1 MHTAG
6 WLINMAS
13 REFTD
18 QEPHEIT
25 EDIPF
30 MKTVECP
37 QCKNIVP
44 NSLFCIRCEYPLQTI
59 EEVSESEDEKGTNKS
74 VNVLE
79 VILKGN
85 ESDNSTEDEDY
96 SEDTADKAQRPGP
109 DKSILELNRE
119 MVKCVSLKLWSIDQ
133 LLEEKIDE
141 SQFNQLFEG
150 YNVRHQQL
158 IDRRTEML
166 KHTRD
171 IDTYEQLL
179 KKAKISLDE
188 LEMRKS
194 LGDLIEGE
202 YDAKGPAFRWDI
214 QHYQDKVSARKMEI
228 TYLNDLTKSISLDIL
243 SEMKE
248 TTERLLHALDNLEIV
263 EYVSSETISSLRRS
277 LEDIVTIFNTE

>member
-1 MHTAG
+1 
-6 WLINMAS
+6 MAS
-13 REFTD
+13 QEITD
-18 QEPHEIT
+18 QEPHEII
-25 EDIPF
+25 EDIPVI
-30 MKTVECP
+30 KAVECP

-44 NSLFCIRCEYPLQTI
+44 TSMFCISCEYPLHTI
-59 EEVSESEDEKGTNKS
+59 EEISETDDESEKGANKS

-79 VILKGN
+79 VMLKGN
-85 ESDNSTEDEDY
+85 ESDKSTEDEDY
-96 SEDTADKAQRPGP
+96 SEDAAGKAQRPEL
-109 DKSILELNRE
+109 DKSIPELNRE
-119 MVKCVSLKLWSIDQ
+119 LVTCVSLKLWSIDQ

-150 YNVRHQQL
+150 YNARHQQL
-158 IDRRTEML
+158 LDRRTEML

-194 LGDLIEGE
+194 LGDLIMGE
-202 YDAKGPAFRWDI
+202 YEVKGPTFRWDI

-228 TYLNDLTKSISLDIL
+228 TYLKDLTNTISLDML

-248 TTERLLHALDNLEIV
+248 TTERLLHTLDNLEIV

-277 LEDIVTIFNTE
+277 LEEIITIFKPE

>member
-1 MHTAG
+1 MDSQE
-6 WLINMAS
+6 I
-13 REFTD
+13 TD
-18 QEPHEIT
+18 QEPHEII
-25 EDIPF
+25 EDIPV

-44 NSLFCIRCEYPLQTI
+44 TSMFCISCEYPLHIT
-59 EEVSESEDEKGTNKS
+59 EEVSETDDESEKGANKS
-74 VNVLE
+74 VNVLK
-79 VILKGN
+79 VISKGN
-85 ESDNSTEDEDY
+85 EPDNSIEDEDY
-96 SEDTADKAQRPGP
+96 SEDVAGKAQRPEP

-158 IDRRTEML
+158 LDCRTEML

-171 IDTYEQLL
+171 IDAYEQLL

-202 YDAKGPAFRWDI
+202 YDAKGPAFRWDV
-214 QHYQDKVSARKMEI
+214 QHYQDKVSVRKMEI

-248 TTERLLHALDNLEIV
+248 TTERLIHTLDSLEIV
-263 EYVSSETISSLRRS
+263 EYVSGETISSLRRS
-277 LEDIVTIFNTE
+277 LEDIIPIFIAD

>member
-1 MHTAG
+1 MDSQE
-6 WLINMAS
+6 I
-13 REFTD
+13 TD
-18 QEPHEIT
+18 QEPHEII
-25 EDIPF
+25 EDIPV
-30 MKTVECP
+30 MKAVECP

-44 NSLFCIRCEYPLQTI
+44 TSMFCISCEYPLHTI
-59 EEVSESEDEKGTNKS
+59 EEVSETDDESEKGENKRI
-74 VNVLE
+74 NVLE
-79 VILKGN
+79 VMLKEN

-96 SEDTADKAQRPGP
+96 SEDAAGKAQRPEP

-150 YNVRHQQL
+150 YTVRHQQL
-158 IDRRTEML
+158 IDRRKEML
-166 KHTRD
+166 KHARD
-171 IDTYEQLL
+171 IDTYEKLL
-179 KKAKISLDE
+179 KTAKISLDE
-188 LEMRKS
+188 LELRKS
-194 LGDLIEGE
+194 LGDLVEGE
-202 YDAKGPAFRWDI
+202 YEAKDPAFRWDI

-248 TTERLLHALDNLEIV
+248 TTEKLLHALDNLEIV

-277 LEDIVTIFNTE
+277 LEDIITIFKTE

>member
-1 MHTAG
+1 
-6 WLINMAS
+6 MAS
-13 REFTD
+13 REFTK
-18 QEPHEIT
+18 QEPYENI
-25 EDIPF
+25 EDIPV

-44 NSLFCIRCEYPLQTI
+44 DSLFCISCDYPLSTI
-59 EEVSESEDEKGTNKS
+59 EEVSETDDEDEQGTNKS

-79 VILKGN
+79 VMLKGE
-85 ESDNSTEDEDY
+85 ESGNSIEGKDY
-96 SEDTADKAQRPGP
+96 SEDAASKAQGP
-109 DKSILELNRE
+109 ELDKSIPELNHE
-119 MVKCVSLKLWSIDQ
+119 MVKCVSLKLWLIEQ

-158 IDRRTEML
+158 LDRRAEML
-166 KHTRD
+166 KYTRD
-171 IDTYEQLL
+171 IDEYEQLL
-179 KKAKISLDE
+179 KKGKISLDE

-202 YDAKGPAFRWDI
+202 YDAKGPSLRWDI

-228 TYLNDLTKSISLDIL
+228 TYLNDLRNTISFDTL

-248 TTERLLHALDNLEIV
+248 TTERLIHNLDNLEIV

-277 LEDIVTIFNTE
+277 LEDVISLFTTE

>member
-1 MHTAG
+1 
-6 WLINMAS
+6 MAS
-13 REFTD
+13 
-18 QEPHEIT
+18 QEIT
-25 EDIPF
+25 DREPYEIIEDIPVI
-30 MKTVECP
+30 KAVECP

-44 NSLFCIRCEYPLQTI
+44 NSLFCISCEYPLHTI
-59 EEVSESEDEKGTNKS
+59 EEVSETDDESEKGANKS

-79 VILKGN
+79 VMLKGN

-96 SEDTADKAQRPGP
+96 SEDAAGKAHRPEP
-109 DKSILELNRE
+109 DNSIPELNRE
-119 MVKCVSLKLWSIDQ
+119 MVTCVSLKLWSIGQ

-141 SQFNQLFEG
+141 SQFNQLYES
-150 YNVRHQQL
+150 YNARHQQL
-158 IDRRTEML
+158 LDRRKEML
-166 KHTRD
+166 KHTHD
-171 IDTYEQLL
+171 IDTYEKLL

-194 LGDLIEGE
+194 LGDLILGE

-228 TYLNDLTKSISLDIL
+228 TYLKDLTNTISLDIL

-248 TTERLLHALDNLEIV
+248 TTERLIHTLDNLEIV

-277 LEDIVTIFNTE
+277 LEDIITIFIAD